1 MKRFVFILVK
11 CKFNNQI
18 YFSLWHLSIRSIHFS
33 VWSAKLNVFFSNG
46 IFNYKVTNYFRLHPQ
61 CYMLTQLNLCI
72 HSCVHWCSNIF
83 PHRWNSILHC
93 GWSVLQ
99 LFKHNLTYLYRAV
112 CTEIKIFVFSVWG
125 TEVFFLMVEVFSSF
139 QVFQVL
145 FFHTVYRKK

>member
-1 MKRFVFILVK
+1 MKRFLFILVK

-18 YFSLWHLSIRSIHFS
+18 YFSLWHLSMRSIHFS
-33 VWSAKLNVFFSNG
+33 VWSVKLNVFF
-46 IFNYKVTNYFRLHPQ
+46 FNYKVTNYFQLHPQ
-61 CYMLTQLNLCI
+61 CFMLTQLNLCI

-125 TEVFFLMVEVFSSF
+125 TEVFFFKGRSIFKFPSFPSFVFSHCL
-139 QVFQVL
+139 Q
-145 FFHTVYRKK
+145 KKVT